1 MKILTTPMCQEV
13 VRLAGVLEY
22 TVVLDYNFEG
32 ADLAIV
38 LSETNTNVPSIK
50 LKLNTFKQIYSSIDH
65 ISNILGTKKL
75 DMGSIKKDYL
85 AFTNPE
91 KKVLNERK
99 KIKVKVYSNFLK
111 DIVVDMGFSLVEDE
125 ADFLVYPDYFRKK
138 ISDEIEVAGER
149 AIEIP
154 SHKNAPVD
162 PLKRTHLR
170 YNILEE
176 RLCTRL

>member
-1 MKILTTPMCQEV
+1 MKVVTTPMCQEIV
-13 VRLAGVLEY
+13 ILAGVSDFIVS
-22 TVVLDYNFEG
+22 TDPDSTD
-32 ADLAIV
+32 ADLAVV
-38 LSETNTNVPSIK
+38 LWETKTTKPSFRV
-50 LKLNTFKQIYSSIDH
+50 KLNTFSQIIESIRALADEVGTHNHKLNLDH
-65 ISNILGTKKL
+65 YVPP
-75 DMGSIKKDYL
+75 KD
-85 AFTNPE
+85 E
-91 KKVLNERK
+91 ERK

>member
-1 MKILTTPMCQEV
+1 MKVVTTPMCRGV
-13 VRLAGVLEY
+13 VVLAGV
-22 TVVLDYNFEG
+22 TDFIVSRDPDSID
-32 ADLAIV
+32 ADLAVV
-38 LSETNTNVPSIK
+38 LWETKTTKPSLK
-50 LKLNTFKQIYSSIDH
+50 VKLNTFTQINDSIQHLADKM
-65 ISNILGTKKL
+65 GTSPLKFNL
-75 DMGSIKKDYL
+75 DQYIPIKG
-85 AFTNPE
+85 E
-91 KKVLNERK
+91 ERK

-111 DIVVDMGFSLVEDE
+111 DLVVAMGFSLVEDE